1 MIQMILLAK
10 QNRHRGSDKY
20 MDTKE
25 EVGCGGRNW
34 EFGID
39 MIGTVYKIDN

>member
-1 MIQMILLAK
+1 
-10 QNRHRGSDKY
+10 

-25 EVGCGGRNW
+25 EVGSGGRNW
-34 EFGID
+34 EFRID